1 MLIFEM
7 YVYIY
12 IYLES
17 YIHIL
22 PILFLRCGKGTSFSK
37 LSWREAVHPN
47 VCCVLQYLLHGY
59 WIPSLVKLWKR
70 SAYFFELSL
79 LCTPPKLAWNLTIPP
94 WKRRNISQPPIFGF
108 HLIFRGCTGTPVFF
122 ARGVAKLQSDK
133 DVHELPAADL
143 VAGCDG
149 VNSATGRASLARRD
163 GTVRLLERNW
173 IL

>member
-1 MLIFEM
+1 MDTGYLHWLNFEKGQLIFLNFHY
-7 YVYIY
+7 YV
-12 IYLES
+12 
-17 YIHIL
+17 
-22 PILFLRCGKGTSFSK
+22 R
-37 LSWREAVHPN
+37 
-47 VCCVLQYLLHGY
+47 
-59 WIPSLVKLWKR
+59 
-70 SAYFFELSL
+70 
-79 LCTPPKLAWNLTIPP
+79 PPKLAWNLTIPP

-163 GTVRLLERNW
+163 GTVRLLERN
-173 IL
+173 